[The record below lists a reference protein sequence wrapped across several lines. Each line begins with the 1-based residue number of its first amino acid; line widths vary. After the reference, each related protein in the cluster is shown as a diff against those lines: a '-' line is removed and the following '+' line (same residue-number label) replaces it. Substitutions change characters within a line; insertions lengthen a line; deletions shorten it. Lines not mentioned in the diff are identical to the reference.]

1 MRRIVEIFF
10 CIVLGSIST
19 GLQMLRDR
27 QPLPVSDEETLYLT
41 ERAAGRSIFTF
52 RSLAADL
59 YWIRAIQYFGGRSRI
74 ARLRQTD
81 PLAPP
86 ENSDTRKYWPGCS
99 VFAGSAVLLLHE
111 VPVDE
116 AYCTLRPLKDT
127 GAEVGL
133 KISM

>member
-1 MRRIVEIFF
+1 VRKAAV
-10 CIVLGSIST
+10 VGDSVAVGTAPSAGVAPAPNATQSIT
-19 GLQMLRDR
+19 FALVG
-27 QPLPVSDEETLYLT
+27 VA
-41 ERAAGRSIFTF
+41 AAGN
-52 RSLAADL
+52 AAVPL
-59 YWIRAIQYFGGRSRI
+59 TRATLPAVPDILIVPVASAAGS
-74 ARLRQTD
+74 AD